1 VNVNRSTPIYGLT
14 GGIASGK
21 TTALQ
26 TFQDLG
32 IDTIDADH
40 VARLVIAPASEG
52 AKALEQA
59 IGADFFDAGSL
70 DRSKLRDAMYLD
82 SELKRAV
89 EAVIHPRVKAQIAA
103 WKAQSTDA
111 PYRILCSPLLLETG
125 QDAELDGV
133 IVIDT
138 DPSLQIDRA
147 AARDR
152 RGREDIAKII
162 ANQWSRVDRLAKAD
176 HVVDNAGTTAQ
187 FQRNILA
194 LHERLMA

>member
-1 VNVNRSTPIYGLT
+1 VNRSTPIYGLT

>member
-1 VNVNRSTPIYGLT
+1 VNRSTPIYGLT

-187 FQRNILA
+187 FQHNILA

>member
-1 VNVNRSTPIYGLT
+1 MNRSTPIYGLT